1 VIELLEGFRWQDLV
15 DILLVS
21 FIIYRIFILIK
32 GTRALRILVGLA
44 IIVIAYW
51 ASRQFELLALD
62 WMLSTFLSSVILV
75 VVVLFQNE
83 IRLALAHVGMNPF
96 LSARDS
102 SSSGAQVI
110 EELMKASVGLANKR
124 IGALI
129 VIQRETDLSD
139 YVEEGVKIDA
149 FLSRE
154 LLLSTFIPYSPI
166 HDGAVIIRQ
175 GRVHMAGCFLPLT
188 TSPDLEKELGTRH
201 RAAIG
206 LSEETDAVVIV
217 VSEETGTISIVHE
230 GKIKRGFDGAGL
242 RKELL
247 NLFPMGG
254 GIMRKAASSS
264 TIKQN
269 VPSSAQEEAKA

>member
-1 VIELLEGFRWQDLV
+1 MFELLEGFRWQDLI
-15 DILLVS
+15 DILLVA

-32 GTRALRILVGLA
+32 GTRALKILVGLA
-44 IIVIAYW
+44 IIVVAYW
-51 ASRQFELLALD
+51 ASREFELLALD

-96 LSARDS
+96 LSAKDS
-102 SSSGAQVI
+102 SSSGAKVI

-139 YVEEGVKIDA
+139 YIEEGVKIDA
-149 FLSRE
+149 ILSKE

-175 GRVHMAGCFLPLT
+175 GRVDLAGCFLPLT
-188 TSPDLEKELGTRH
+188 TIPDLDKNLGTRH
-201 RAAIG
+201 RAALG
-206 LSEETDAVVIV
+206 LSEETDAVIIV
-217 VSEETGTISIVHE
+217 VSEETGTISVVYD
-230 GKIKRGFDGAGL
+230 GKMQRGFDGAGL

-247 NLFPMGG
+247 SLFPLGG
-254 GIMRKAASSS
+254 GMIRKNLPGAASQ
-264 TIKQN
+264 T
-269 VPSSAQEEAKA
+269 VGASAREEAKA